1 MFRSSLRSNSLR
13 SNLFRSNPYRLSM
26 CRSTARSFAV
36 LVSLVLAAGLNAAA
50 SIQGSFER
58 TFQVSGPADLEVL
71 TRSGDITVRSGPA
84 GNVTVRG
91 KIHIGDRWFSGDRQ
105 AAVSEIEKNPPIRQ
119 AGDSIHIDYLNVRD
133 ISIDYEIT
141 APADTK
147 VRTQSGSGDQ
157 TIEGLHATLDLESG
171 SGDMRLRDLDGEI
184 HLHTGSGDVEA
195 HEVSSS
201 FTAETGSGDIRLD
214 ARGSGDVHVHT
225 GSGNVELRGVNG
237 GLQAETGSGDVTVAG
252 VQTGTWE
259 IRAHS
264 GNVEI
269 ELPSNAAFDLDASTG
284 SGEVV
289 VGRPVTMIVQGRV
302 REARHSVNG
311 KVAGGG
317 PRLTIHTG
325 SGDVRIN

>member
-1 MFRSSLRSNSLR
+1 MNK
-13 SNLFRSNPYRLSM
+13 SNLFRANPYRLSM
-26 CRSTARSFAV
+26 CRSMARPLAV
-36 LVSLVLAAGLNAAA
+36 LLALVLAAGLNAAA

-58 TFQVSGPADLEVL
+58 TFKVAGPADLEVL
-71 TRSGDITVRSGPA
+71 TRSGDITVRSGP
-84 GNVTVRG
+84 GGSVTVRG
-91 KIHIGDRWFSGDRQ
+91 KIHVGNGWLTGARQ
-105 AAVSEIEKNPPIRQ
+105 SDVSEIEKNPPIHQ
-119 AGDSIHIDYLNVRD
+119 AGDSIHIDYLGMRD

-171 SGDMRLRDLDGEI
+171 SGDMRLRDLDGEV

-195 HEVSSS
+195 REVSSS

-237 GLQAETGSGDVTVAG
+237 GVQAETGSGDVTVAG

-289 VGRPVTMIVQGRV
+289 VGRPVTMVIQGRV
-302 REARHSVNG
+302 REARRSVNG
-311 KVAGGG
+311 KVGGGG